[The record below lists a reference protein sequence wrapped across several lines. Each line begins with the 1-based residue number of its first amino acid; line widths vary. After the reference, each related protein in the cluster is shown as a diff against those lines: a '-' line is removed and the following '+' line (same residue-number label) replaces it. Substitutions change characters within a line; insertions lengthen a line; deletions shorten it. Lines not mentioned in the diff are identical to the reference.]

1 MGKYL
6 IKRVLYMIP
15 VLLAVS
21 ALSFIIIQ
29 LPPGDFMTSKIAQL
43 EMLGEQASESE
54 IAALRKQYGL
64 DRPLYQRY
72 ALWIG
77 GMLTGDLGKSFIYNR
92 PVNQLIGERLA
103 LTMIISI
110 CSIILSWAIAIP
122 VGIFSAIRQYS
133 ILDYVFTF
141 IGFIGISIPAF
152 FLALLLMFGA
162 YEWLDITVVGLF
174 STEYAVAP
182 WSFGKVVDLLKHIW
196 LPAFIVGVAGTAGT
210 IRVMRG
216 CLLDELSK
224 QYVIAARA
232 RGVSEWKL
240 LLKYPVRIAINPML
254 STIGWILP
262 AMVSGSV
269 IVSVVLN
276 LPTTGPL
283 LLEALEMQDMY
294 LAGSFIMI
302 LSALTVVGTVISDL
316 ILAWSDPRIR
326 YE

>member
-1 MGKYL
+1 MARYL
-6 IKRVLYMIP
+6 LKRCLLMIP

-21 ALSFIIIQ
+21 VLSFAIIQ
-29 LPPGDFMTSKIAQL
+29 LPPGDYLTSRIAKLQ
-43 EMLGEQASESE
+43 MLGEEASLSE
-54 IAALRKQYGL
+54 IAALREQYGL
-64 DRPLYQRY
+64 DRPLHERY
-72 ALWIG
+72 VVWMG
-77 GMLTGDLGKSFIYNR
+77 GLLRGDLGKSFIYNR
-92 PVNQLIGERLA
+92 PVSSLIGERLA
-103 LTMIISI
+103 LTVTISV
-110 CSIILSWAIAIP
+110 CSILLSWVIAIP
-122 VGIFSAIRQYS
+122 IGIFSAIRQYS
-133 ILDYVFTF
+133 FLDYFFTF
-141 IGFIGISIPAF
+141 VGFIGISIPAF
-152 FLALLLMFGA
+152 LLALLLMFGTYA
-162 YEWLDITVVGLF
+162 WFDVTVVGLF

-182 WSFGKVVDLLKHIW
+182 WSFGKVLDLLKHIW

-216 CLLDELSK
+216 CLLDELGK

-232 RGVSEWKL
+232 RGVSEVKL
-240 LLKYPVRIAINPML
+240 LLKYPVRVAINPML

-262 AMVSGSV
+262 AVISGEV

-302 LSALTVVGTVISDL
+302 LSVLTVIGTVISDL

>member
-1 MGKYL
+1 MIRYL
-6 IKRVLYMIP
+6 LKRILYMIP
-15 VLLAVS
+15 VLIAVS
-21 ALSFIIIQ
+21 ILSFVIIQ
-29 LPPGDFMTSKIAQL
+29 LPPGDFLTSKIAQL
-43 EMLGEQASESE
+43 EMLGEKASESE
-54 IAALRKQYGL
+54 IASLRAQYGL
-64 DRPLYQRY
+64 ERPLYERY
-72 ALWIG
+72 FLWIT
-77 GMLTGDLGKSFIYNR
+77 GMLKGDLGKSFIYNR
-92 PVNQLIGERLA
+92 PVSTLIGERLA
-103 LTMIISI
+103 LTMMIST

-133 ILDYVFTF
+133 FLDYVFTF
-141 IGFIGISIPAF
+141 VGFIGISIPTF

-162 YEWLDITVVGLF
+162 YQFFDLTVVGLF
-174 STEYAVAP
+174 SPEYAIAP
-182 WSFGKVVDLLKHIW
+182 WSFGKFLDLMKHIW

-216 CLLDELSK
+216 CLLDELGK

-262 AMVSGSV
+262 VMVSGSV

-302 LSALTVVGTVISDL
+302 LSGLTVIGTVISDL

>member
-6 IKRVLYMIP
+6 LKRVLYVIP

-54 IAALRKQYGL
+54 VASLRKQYGL

>member
-1 MGKYL
+1 M
-6 IKRVLYMIP
+6 
-15 VLLAVS
+15 
-21 ALSFIIIQ
+21 
-29 LPPGDFMTSKIAQL
+29 
-43 EMLGEQASESE
+43 
-54 IAALRKQYGL
+54 
-64 DRPLYQRY
+64 
-72 ALWIG
+72 
-77 GMLTGDLGKSFIYNR
+77 
-92 PVNQLIGERLA
+92 
-103 LTMIISI
+103 
-110 CSIILSWAIAIP
+110 
-122 VGIFSAIRQYS
+122 
-133 ILDYVFTF
+133 
-141 IGFIGISIPAF
+141 
-152 FLALLLMFGA
+152 
-162 YEWLDITVVGLF
+162 
-174 STEYAVAP
+174 
-182 WSFGKVVDLLKHIW
+182 KHIW

-216 CLLDELSK
+216 CLLDELGK

-262 AMVSGSV
+262 VMVSGSV

-302 LSALTVVGTVISDL
+302 LSGLTVVGTVISDL